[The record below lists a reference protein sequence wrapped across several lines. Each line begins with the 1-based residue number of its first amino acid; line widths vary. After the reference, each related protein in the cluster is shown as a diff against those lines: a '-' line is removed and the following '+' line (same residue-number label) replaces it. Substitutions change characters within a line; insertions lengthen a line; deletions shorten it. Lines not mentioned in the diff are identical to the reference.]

1 MDRPGPVAGRWLE
14 AACERRPRR
23 MTAARSFG
31 DANIIR
37 LTEGVPLHTNSEKH
51 PTSEDVGCFFFSIVA
66 SEFFEWCSGFVRFA
80 LFSKE
85 PGNIPRNASRKR
97 PIFGLRQKCVRILSR
112 AH

>member
-51 PTSEDVGCFFFSIVA
+51 PTSEDVGCFFLIVA
-66 SEFFEWCSGFVRFA
+66 SDFFE
-80 LFSKE
+80 
-85 PGNIPRNASRKR
+85 
-97 PIFGLRQKCVRILSR
+97 
-112 AH
+112 